1 MAVGLHTANLANSWL
16 NMLGA
21 TAFTAPTNTYAKLHI
36 GDPGA
41 AATTTPSS
49 VTTRVILSWAAAA
62 SGSKAIQAT
71 FPSWASWAGT
81 SPETL
86 THISVWDNL
95 TVGNVLFTAALTASK
110 TVTTGDTFTLSS
122 LTFSLAPLMA

>member
-1 MAVGLHTANLANSWL
+1 MAVGLHTVNLANKWL
-16 NMLGA
+16 DMLGA
-21 TAFTAPTNTYAKLHI
+21 TAFTAPTNTYAKLHTA
-36 GDPGA
+36 DPGS
-41 AATTTPSS
+41 AATTAASS
-49 VTTRVILSWAAAA
+49 VTTRVILAWAVAA

-95 TVGNVLFTAALTASK
+95 TVGSVLFTAALTASK

-122 LTFSLAPLMA
+122 LTFAFTPLMA